1 MIYQIL
7 KIYNYLY
14 IKMVEIK
21 ERVLNIIETG
31 LSVTLGLLLFVLLA
45 WIYMKY
51 VWDDNESNLK
61 DDDTFDNTETIDDI
75 NDLFED
81 V

>member
-1 MIYQIL
+1 
-7 KIYNYLY
+7 
-14 IKMVEIK
+14 MVEIK